1 VIETAGEFLRLI
13 SSDDAQER
21 RRAVLDAAPD
31 AVWRELMGNSEHRM
45 DVVLNKNLPDFVLE
59 TLAADEDE
67 RVRWHVAL
75 KRRLPLRVREALAA
89 DVDPGVR
96 QRVALNPK
104 TPVELL
110 RVLEDDPCAFV
121 KEAARSRL
129 RPNP

>member
-13 SSDDAQER
+13 GSDDAQER
-21 RRAVLDAAPD
+21 RRAVLDSAPD
-31 AVWRELMGNSEHRM
+31 AVWRELMGNPEHTM
-45 DVVLNKNLPDFVLE
+45 DVILNKTLPDFVLE

-67 RVRWHVAL
+67 RVRWQVAL
-75 KRRLPLRVREALAA
+75 KRRLPARVRETLSA

-110 RVLEDDPCAFV
+110 RVLADDPCAFV
-121 KEAARSRL
+121 QEAARSRL
-129 RPNP
+129 HPSP